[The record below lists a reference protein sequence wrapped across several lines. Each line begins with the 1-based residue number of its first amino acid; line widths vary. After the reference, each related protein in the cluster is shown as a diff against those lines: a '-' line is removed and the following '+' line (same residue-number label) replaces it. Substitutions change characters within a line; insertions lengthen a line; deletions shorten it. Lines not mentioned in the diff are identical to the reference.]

1 MGGKDLHGPYGIVAA
16 AMQTSLQRRS
26 RHRRNGAARR
36 GRGGGAARKVA
47 LAIPLLL
54 FSSFL
59 VLGAVGFV
67 AVVSAYAYYSQDL
80 PDANQAFNN
89 ITLDSP
95 TSVFDRTGQIQL
107 ATFGEHRREVI
118 TFADLPP
125 EMLDATTSIED
136 KDFWTNPGFDV
147 GGFISATVDTLTG
160 HPRGGSTITQQLVR
174 ATLLPQSAFSGSV
187 YDRKIKEI
195 IQSIRLTQAF
205 PGQDGKQK
213 IITAYLNQNFYG
225 NQSYGIQAAAQ
236 SYFGKDVKDL
246 DLSQM
251 AILAA
256 IPQSP
261 TDYDLSRN
269 ANEVCSITPADGAD
283 CPAADIQL
291 VVDPNSAIVQRR
303 NQVLELMKTRS
314 VLSGSKHTVADYDN
328 AEKEPVVL
336 ATQVLP
342 QWKAP
347 HFVWQVREQLGA
359 LLCGVESKDSC
370 QQVDTGGYQV
380 TTTLDYS
387 MQQQVEK
394 WLYVAAR
401 IPQAKT
407 LAQSK
412 AMLKQA
418 GVPSS
423 DWSWI
428 LNFRG
433 KNINNDA
440 SDVIDYR
447 TGQIY
452 AYAGSAGYYLPGSKK
467 FQPQYDILS
476 DAFRQMGSAVKPINY
491 VTAIEDHAITA
502 STVFMD
508 VVTNFGRGYAPADA
522 DKNERGPVRAR
533 SALQFSLNIPAIKL
547 SMIQGINHLY
557 QRTLDFGFV
566 YPPTVTGP
574 VTSMAIG
581 TLEMHAAD
589 LTSAFGA
596 IGNGGVLMPRT
607 TILQVKD
614 RDGKIVYPV
623 PNTPAATGKKV
634 VSPQAAY
641 IVTDILQGNTLK
653 SQNAYWARWTVY
665 EKGKRR
671 PATVKTG
678 TTDDNKDI
686 TAFGYVAPPT
696 DPKAPALV
704 VGIWMGNSDSSP
716 AGEVTSVGSSEALW
730 SHIMTAVTKGSPI
743 ADFKRPS
750 GIVTQTVDAFS
761 GQLPG
766 PYTVKTVQENYIKGT
781 ENVGKD
787 TLHVES
793 QIDSATGKL
802 WQDGCDGP
810 QVTKGF
816 LDFSNMEQAFPAWQ
830 PFTQDWAQRAAKGAG
845 VRGGPKHTP
854 TQYFF
859 DGFLVPFGRTW
870 GGQFAPTDVCSPGG
884 GNQCGPGQGGGPAGA
899 SPTPCPTVGPT
910 PTPGPTPTH
919 GPKPTPTPTPKPK
932 PTPPPS
938 PP

>member
-1 MGGKDLHGPYGIVAA
+1 
-16 AMQTSLQRRS
+16 MQTSLQRRA

-67 AVVSAYAYYSQDL
+67 AAVSAYAYYSQDL
-80 PDANQAFNN
+80 PDPQQAFQN
-89 ITLDSP
+89 ISFDSP
-95 TSVFDRTGQIQL
+95 TTVTDRTGQVQL

-118 TFADLPP
+118 KFSDIPP
-125 EMLDATTSIED
+125 EMLDATTAIED
-136 KDFWTNPGFDV
+136 KDFWTNPGFDL
-147 GGFISATVDTLTG
+147 GGFISATIDTLTG

-174 ATLLPQSAFSGSV
+174 AKLLPDSAFSGSV

-195 IQSIRLTQAF
+195 IQSIRLTQEEN
-205 PGQDGKQK
+205 GVTGKQD

-225 NQSYGIQAAAQ
+225 NQSYGIEAAAQ
-236 SYFGKDVKDL
+236 SYFGKSVKDL
-246 DLSQM
+246 DLAQM

-261 TDYDLSRN
+261 TDYDLTRN
-269 ANEVCSITPADGAD
+269 ATEVCSITVPEGTD
-283 CPAADIQL
+283 CPAANIQL
-291 VVDPNSAIVQRR
+291 VVDPGSTIVQRR
-303 NQVLELMKTRS
+303 NQVLELMKDPNRS
-314 VLSGSKHTVADYDN
+314 VLSGTNHTAADYVN
-328 AEKEPVVL
+328 AEKEPVIL
-336 ATQVLP
+336 APQVLP

-359 LLCGVESKDSC
+359 LLCGVESKDAC
-370 QQVDTGGYQV
+370 EQVDTGGYTV

-407 LAQSK
+407 LAESK
-412 AMLKQA
+412 ALLKQA
-418 GVPSS
+418 GVPQS

-428 LNFRG
+428 LAFRG

-440 SDVIDYR
+440 SAVVDYR

-452 AYAGSAGYYLPGSKK
+452 AYAGSAGYYLPGTKK
-467 FQPQYDILS
+467 FQPQYDIMS

-491 VTAIEDHAITA
+491 VTAIDDHAITA
-502 STVFMD
+502 ATVFMD
-508 VVTNFGRGYAPADA
+508 VVTDFGHGYTPADA

-533 SALQFSLNIPAIKL
+533 SALQFSLNIPALKL
-547 SMIQGINHLY
+547 SMIQGLNHLY

-581 TLEMHAAD
+581 TLEMHAID

-596 IGNGGVLMPRT
+596 IADGGVLMPRT

-614 RDGKIVYPV
+614 HNGNVVYPA
-623 PNTPAATGKKV
+623 PNAAPVQGKPV
-634 VSPQAAY
+634 VSEQAAY
-641 IVTDILQGNTLK
+641 IVSDILQGNTLK

-686 TAFGYVAPPT
+686 TAFGYVAPPA
-696 DPKAPALV
+696 DPNAPGLV
-704 VGIWMGNSDSSP
+704 VGVWMGNSDSTP
-716 AGEVTSVGSSEALW
+716 AGAVTSVGSSEALW

-743 ADFKRPS
+743 ADFKKPS
-750 GIVTQTVDAFS
+750 GIVSQTVDAFS

-766 PYTVKTVQENYIKGT
+766 PYTVKTVTENFIKGT

-787 TLHVES
+787 TLHVET
-793 QIDSATGKL
+793 QIDAATGQL
-802 WQDGCDGP
+802 WQDGCTGP
-810 QVTKGF
+810 QETKGF
-816 LDFSNMEQAFPAWQ
+816 LDFSSMEPAFPAWQ
-830 PFTQDWAQRAAKGAG
+830 PFTQDWAQRAANGPG
-845 VRGGPKHTP
+845 TRGGPKHTP

-870 GGQFAPTDVCSPGG
+870 GGQFAPTAVCTPGG
-884 GNQCGPGQGGGPAGA
+884 GNQCGPGNGGGPPFAT
-899 SPTPCPTVGPT
+899 PTPCPSESVGPT
-910 PTPGPTPTH
+910 PNPTPTPTH
-919 GPKPTPTPTPKPK
+919 KPKPTPTLPLPSLGPATA
-932 PTPPPS
+932 PP
-938 PP
+938 

>member
-1 MGGKDLHGPYGIVAA
+1 
-16 AMQTSLQRRS
+16 MQTSLQRRQ

-67 AVVSAYAYYSQDL
+67 AVVSAYAYYSRDL
-80 PDANQAFNN
+80 PDPQQAFNN
-89 ITLDSP
+89 LTFDSP
-95 TSVFDRTGQIQL
+95 TSVFDRTGQVQL
-107 ATFGEHRREVI
+107 ATFGEHRREVVK
-118 TFADLPP
+118 FADLPP
-125 EMLDATTSIED
+125 EMIDATTSIED
-136 KDFWTNPGFDV
+136 KDFWTNPGFDL
-147 GGFISATVDTLTG
+147 GGFISATIDTLTG

-174 ATLLPQSAFSGSV
+174 ARLLPDSAFSGSV

-195 IQSIRLTQAF
+195 IQSIRLTQEDS
-205 PGQDGKQK
+205 GVDGKQR
-213 IITAYLNQNFYG
+213 IIEAYLNQNFYG
-225 NQSYGIQAAAQ
+225 NQAYGIEAAAQ

-246 DLSQM
+246 SLAQM

-261 TDYDLSRN
+261 TDFDLVRN
-269 ANEVCSITPADGAD
+269 AQQECTVAIAAGAE
-283 CPAADIQL
+283 CPAGKSQL
-291 VVDPNSAIVQRR
+291 VVPATAPIVQRR
-303 NQVLELMKTRS
+303 NQVLQLMETRS
-314 VLSGSKHTVADYDN
+314 VLSAGKHTT
-328 AEKEPVVL
+328 AEFEAAMSEPVVL
-336 ATQVLP
+336 APQVLP

-359 LLCGVESKDSC
+359 LLCGVESKEAC
-370 QQVDTGGYQV
+370 EQVDTGGYQV
-380 TTTLDYS
+380 TTTLNYD

-394 WLYVAAR
+394 WLYIAAR
-401 IPQAKT
+401 IPQAAT
-407 LAQSK
+407 LNQAKAQ
-412 AMLKQA
+412 LKQQA
-418 GVPSS
+418 VPES

-440 SDVIDYR
+440 GVAIDYR
-447 TGQIY
+447 TGQIL
-452 AYAGSAGYYLPGSKK
+452 AYGGSAGYYLPGTSK

-476 DAFRQMGSAVKPINY
+476 EAFRQMGSAVKPINY
-491 VTAIEDHAITA
+491 VTAIDDHAITA

-508 VVTNFGRGYAPADA
+508 VVTDFGRGFTPADA

-547 SMIQGINHLY
+547 SMIQGLNHLY

-566 YPPTVTGP
+566 YPPTITGP

-581 TLEMHAAD
+581 TLEMHAID
-589 LTSAFGA
+589 LASAFGA
-596 IGNGGVLMPRT
+596 IGDGGVLMPRT

-614 RDGKIVYPV
+614 RNGTVIYPAPNAPAVNGKR
-623 PNTPAATGKKV
+623 V

-641 IVTDILQGNTLK
+641 IVSDILQGNTLK
-653 SQNAYWARWTVY
+653 TQNAYWARWAVY
-665 EKGKRR
+665 EKGVRR

-696 DPKAPALV
+696 DPKAPAIV
-704 VGIWMGNSDSSP
+704 VGVWMGNSDSSA

-730 SHIMTAVTKGSPI
+730 NHIMTAVTKGMPI
-743 ADFKRPS
+743 ADFKRPT
-750 GIVTQTVDAFS
+750 GIVTETVDAFS

-766 PYTVKTVQENYIKGT
+766 PYTVKTVSENYIAGT

-787 TLHVES
+787 TLHVET

-810 QVTKGF
+810 ETTKGF
-816 LDFSNMEQAFPAWQ
+816 LDFSNMEPAFPAWQ
-830 PFTQDWAQRAAKGAG
+830 TFTQDWAQRAAKGPG
-845 VRGGPKHTP
+845 VRGGPRSTP

-870 GGQFAPTDVCSPGG
+870 GGSFAPTDVCTPSGID
-884 GNQCGPGQGGGPAGA
+884 QCGNGNGNGQGGAPPDPSA
-899 SPTPCPTVGPT
+899 TPCPTEPPG

-919 GPKPTPTPTPKPK
+919 GK
-932 PTPPPS
+932 PTPPPKPTPS
-938 PP
+938 PGST